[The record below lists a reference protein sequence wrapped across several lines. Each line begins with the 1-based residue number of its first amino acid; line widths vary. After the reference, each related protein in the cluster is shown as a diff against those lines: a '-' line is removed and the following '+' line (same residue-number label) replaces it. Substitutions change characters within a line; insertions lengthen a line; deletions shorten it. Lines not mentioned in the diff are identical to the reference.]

1 MNDDIPTAPTASS
14 EPPGRHTG
22 RYADGK
28 SAAVRTVAL
37 RFDGSGIHMLD
48 ETGDEIAVWRYD
60 DLRLIDPPTPG
71 RPLRLRIG
79 TDDMARLEIAD
90 HSVLEALRRVAPDL
104 QRTGVRDPAQW
115 RRAAVWTVA
124 LIAVFGGIW
133 LALSRSA
140 PLIAAMMPL
149 QMEERMG
156 RATVEQVS
164 LIFGGLK
171 SADDLTCRN
180 EDGVQAM
187 AALTARLKSV
197 DDSPYDFNV
206 RVLDVPV
213 PNAFAAPGG
222 YIVFFRGLID
232 MAESPDEVAGVLGH
246 EMAHVTHRHVTTN
259 LVRSIGFQA
268 LIVPLISGGTMASDM
283 VSGLG
288 QQALQASYSREA
300 EADADLGAVDLLRKA
315 GIKADSFPTLL
326 TRIEETYGHR
336 RPAGSDDGEEAGE
349 DEEHHTSTGFR
360 LTIPDILAT
369 HPATPDRAASVSAAA
384 GDAGGDPGL
393 TDDEWAALKSICGET

>member
-1 MNDDIPTAPTASS
+1 
-14 EPPGRHTG
+14 
-22 RYADGK
+22 
-28 SAAVRTVAL
+28 
-37 RFDGSGIHMLD
+37 MLD
-48 ETGDEIAVWRYD
+48 ESGSELAVWPYD
-60 DLRLIDPPTPG
+60 GLRLVDPPMPD
-71 RPLRLRIG
+71 RPLRLRIE

-90 HSVLEALRRVAPDL
+90 HSILDDLQRLAPDL
-104 QRTGVRDPAQW
+104 QRSGMRDPAQW

-124 LIAVFGGIW
+124 LLALFGGIW
-133 LALSRSA
+133 LGLSRSA
-140 PLIAAMMPL
+140 PLIAAMLPL

-171 SADDLTCRN
+171 SADQLTCNN
-180 EDGVQAM
+180 EDGVKAM

-206 RVLDVPV
+206 RVLDIPV

-232 MAESPDEVAGVLGH
+232 MAETPDEVAGVLGH

-259 LVRSIGFQA
+259 LVRTIGFQA

-288 QQALQASYSREA
+288 QQALQASYTREA
-300 EADADLGAVDLLRKA
+300 EAEADLGAVQLLQKA
-315 GIKADSFPTLL
+315 GIRADSFPGLL
-326 TRIEETYGHR
+326 TRIEEEYGGR
-336 RPAGSDDGEEAGE
+336 RPAANDDGGEAADMDDHKE
-349 DEEHHTSTGFR
+349 SEGFR
-360 LTIPDILAT
+360 LSIPDILAT
-369 HPATPDRAASVSAAA
+369 HPATPDRAASVAAAA
-384 GDAGGDPGL
+384 GDTGGDPGL
-393 TDDEWAALKSICGET
+393 TDDEWSALKSICGEI